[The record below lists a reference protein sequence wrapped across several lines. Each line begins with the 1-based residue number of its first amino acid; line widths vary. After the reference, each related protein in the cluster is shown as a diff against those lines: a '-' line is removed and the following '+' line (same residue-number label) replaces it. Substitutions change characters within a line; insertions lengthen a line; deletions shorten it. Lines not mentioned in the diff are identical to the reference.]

1 MDRFVV
7 EADKRVVGIA
17 ISVPGGFQFVCS
29 DPSFRSMD
37 KKVFKRARTLASSV
51 AQLARAKRAVAAP
64 TQNH

>member
-51 AQLARAKRAVAAP
+51 AQLARAQREITAP
-64 TQNH
+64 TQKH